1 MALLILSL
9 SWLTQA
15 GAHGVRLRGSWRG
28 DDAAVARRG
37 DETAAA
43 FARDDAAAR
52 DGGPAIVDADATA
65 RRLSPSYDDDILAEL
80 SSNPLLMMFA
90 ILLLFGGGS
99 CWNYFCLALC
109 CESCEGR
116 PPSLLE
122 TALCLFCFRSR
133 RRDRRARYSGRFHD
147 EYDDDRGCCGCGRR
161 RARPIYVVGGPCP
174 QYGAPGY
181 ALQGAAVLPSAPRPS
196 APRPSAPPAEY
207 GVPLAEPVYPKY

>member
-99 CWNYFCLALC
+99 CQTLARSIHL
-109 CESCEGR
+109 GR
-116 PPSLLE
+116 SSM
-122 TALCLFCFRSR
+122 TQT
-133 RRDRRARYSGRFHD
+133 RDRAPVSSRTDGPPRTIRGPLPGRKAVERTREREAVERTRERD
-147 EYDDDRGCCGCGRR
+147 SR
-161 RARPIYVVGGPCP
+161 VV
-174 QYGAPGY
+174 
-181 ALQGAAVLPSAPRPS
+181 
-196 APRPSAPPAEY
+196 
-207 GVPLAEPVYPKY
+207 